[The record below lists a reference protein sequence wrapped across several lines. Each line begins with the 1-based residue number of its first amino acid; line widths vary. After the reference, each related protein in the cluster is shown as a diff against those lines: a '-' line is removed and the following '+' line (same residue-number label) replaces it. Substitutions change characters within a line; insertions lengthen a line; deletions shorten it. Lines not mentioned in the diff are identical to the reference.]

1 VCAAG
6 ARVVVQEKQ
15 MAAEASREAALEAVR
30 SRAAAFLAR
39 REVCARGLGVV
50 GVRGA
55 HGMSCTVLAKCAP

>member
-1 VCAAG
+1 
-6 ARVVVQEKQ
+6 